1 MLNYVKSRSFRQ
13 ICRNFVGMTQSTLK
27 WIIVLMALALIGLVS
42 FQMYWINNAINISED
57 RFRKGV
63 HDALNSVSNKLEQQ
77 EIVYTAAK
85 KLQFSQHGKTWI
97 GLDSIKVISTNKNND
112 SAKTILFREED
123 VQKFYFTPDSS
134 EKDNQEVKIET
145 DKPFT
150 KNDGVLIDEDVLIE
164 VKRFR
169 ASIDSIVEY
178 DIASEGNI
186 QKVEEKSEMVTVVL
200 NELFSKERK
209 LENRIDERQLQALL
223 TLSLQNQGIDI
234 DYDYSVLDGAENTIV
249 LTNSE
254 ENHDEISRSEFRTIL
269 FTRDIIPSKNYLA
282 VYFPDQQTFLI
293 GKIWFSLASSIL
305 LVLVIVAIFG
315 YALYTIMTQKKISE
329 IKNDFINNMTHE
341 FKTPIS
347 TVSLACEALQDE
359 DVKKS
364 DAFLQRYISIIQA
377 ENKRLGLQV
386 EKVLQMATLEK
397 KDFKLKME
405 NLNIHDVIESALE
418 NINIQIEKREGVIKK
433 QLFASEK
440 EVIADEVHLTNII
453 YNLLDNA
460 NKYSREKPE
469 ITIATKNRDGGIVV
483 QISDKGIGMS
493 KEVLN
498 RVFEKF
504 YREPTGN
511 LHDVK
516 GFGLGLTYVKTM
528 LDAQAGSISVKS
540 DIAKGSTFE
549 IYLPQNG

>member
-1 MLNYVKSRSFRQ
+1 M
-13 ICRNFVGMTQSTLK
+13 G
-27 WIIVLMALALIGLVS
+27 LALVGLIS

-57 RFRKGV
+57 RFRNGV
-63 HDALNSVSNKLEQQ
+63 QDALNTVSEQLEKQ

-85 KLQFSQHGKTWI
+85 TLQYSQGGKTWV
-97 GLDSIKVISTNKNND
+97 GLDSIKLSKRVNDESTKGFLL
-112 SAKTILFREED
+112 SQED
-123 VQKFYFTPDSS
+123 VEKFYFGPDSAVEEQRHFVVDI
-134 EKDNQEVKIET
+134 EKD
-145 DKPFT
+145 KPY
-150 KNDGVLIDEDVLIE
+150 KSSEGVWIDENILIE
-164 VKRFR
+164 VNKFK
-169 ASIDSIVEY
+169 ANIDSVVEY
-178 DIASEGNI
+178 NESDGRIVR
-186 QKVEEKSEMVTVVL
+186 KVEEKSELVTVVV

-209 LENRIDERQLQALL
+209 LENRIDPRQLQTLL
-223 TLSLQNQGIDI
+223 ASSLRNQGIDI
-234 DYDYSVLDGAENTIV
+234 DFDYGVIDGEQNNIV
-249 LTNSE
+249 LTNR
-254 ENHDEISRSEFRTIL
+254 DESKDQILKSEFRTNL
-269 FTRDIIPSKNYLA
+269 FPRDIIPTGNYLA
-282 VYFPDQQTFLI
+282 IFFPDQQTFLI
-293 GKIWFSLASSIL
+293 GKIWLSLASSIL
-305 LVLVIVAIFG
+305 LILVIIGIFG

-359 DVKKS
+359 DVKKN
-364 DAFLQRYISIIQA
+364 DLFLKRYISIIEA

-397 KDFKLKME
+397 KDFKLKLE
-405 NLNIHDVIESALE
+405 TLDIHEIIDRALE
-418 NINIQIEKREGVIKK
+418 NVNIQIEKREGIIHKH
-433 QLFASEK
+433 FMASEK
-440 EVIADEVHLTNII
+440 EVVADEVHLTNII

-469 ITIATKNRDGGIVV
+469 ITITTKNKRGGIIV

-493 KEVLN
+493 KEVIN
-498 RVFEKF
+498 RIFERF

-528 LDAQAGSISVKS
+528 LDALGGNIGVKS
-540 DIAKGSTFE
+540 DVARGSTFE